1 MILSKLKNISFLLLI
16 SALLASCGNN
26 KKVEVNPLPQHE
38 YTKNEFLLSPNDLI
52 KLIENQAGFALIDC
66 RKAEQWA
73 EGHIQNA
80 INIYRSEMTQTIDSV
95 SGLALERDQVAKIL
109 GHKGVRTG
117 QDIILYDDRA
127 QCESVRFWWLL
138 TSYGHKNVKI
148 LDGGFQDW
156 QARGFRLETDVDSAR
171 SEPVEFKF
179 IKDADTNNWAS
190 IELVKRAIKSENIA
204 LLDCRSKAEYTGE
217 ELKKGAFRAGHI
229 PTAIHF
235 DFWENM
241 NMGSDGEIWFRTKVE
256 VADKYASLGF
266 NKKDTIVVY
275 CQSGVRSAQTSF
287 ILTELLGYKNVYNYD
302 GSWIQWSANPNLP
315 IINEVEQL
323 GKSEEGQEQVI

>member
-1 MILSKLKNISFLLLI
+1 MILSKLKSISFLLLI

-26 KKVEVNPLPQHE
+26 KKVEVSPLPQHE
-38 YTKNEFLLSPNDLI
+38 YTKNEFLLSPNDLS
-52 KLIENQAGFALIDC
+52 KLIEKQADFALIDC

-73 EGHIQNA
+73 ESHIENA
-80 INIYRSEMTQTIDSV
+80 INIYRSEMTQTIDTV
-95 SGLALERDQVAKIL
+95 SGLALDRDQVAKIL
-109 GHKGVRTG
+109 GQKGVKTG

-156 QARGFRLETDVDSAR
+156 QAHGFTLETDIDSA
-171 SEPVEFKF
+171 SAAPVEFKF
-179 IKDADTNNWAS
+179 TKDADTNNWAN
-190 IELVKRAIKSENIA
+190 IEMVKRAIESENIA
-204 LLDCRSKAEYTGE
+204 ILDCRSKAEYTGE

-229 PTAIHF
+229 PSAIHF

-241 NMGSDGEIWFRTKVE
+241 NMGSDGEIWFRTKEE
-256 VADKYASLGF
+256 VAEKYASLGF

-287 ILTELLGYKNVYNYD
+287 VLTELLGYKNVYNYD

-315 IINEVEQL
+315 IINEFETPKQ
-323 GKSEEGQEQVI
+323 SERDPGEVI